1 MATLPR
7 AIEGRRC
14 DARRSGADEGGQA
27 FGSSRAPRRGNS
39 LRGGIGLTSGVAG
52 RSSLRRK
59 ALWAGKAAE
68 PSRVPSWKRSWR
80 RPGNGSPRQESQRFG
95 RSPLERG
102 QCSRGSGGTI
112 RRSEIGGV
120 NHRYPWSGH
129 RGQPRRFGASGIER
143 SPGAKQAFTENGRGA
158 GAHDRVVDGRIG
170 SYVSRVNG
178 AGRRKTVRF
187 QAR

>member
-1 MATLPR
+1 MEGSLGRESGGTVTGSIVEAVSATIR
-7 AIEGRRC
+7 ETGRR
-14 DARRSGADEGGQA
+14 DRRVSG
-27 FGSSRAPRRGNS
+27 SVVHHPREDN
-39 LRGGIGLTSGVAG
+39 
-52 RSSLRRK
+52 
-59 ALWAGKAAE
+59 ALEA
-68 PSRVPSWKRSWR
+68 
-80 RPGNGSPRQESQRFG
+80 
-95 RSPLERG
+95 
-102 QCSRGSGGTI
+102 SGGTI

-170 SYVSRVNG
+170 SYVSRVSG

>member
-39 LRGGIGLTSGVAG
+39 LRGGIGLASGVEEEALFDG
-52 RSSLRRK
+52 RLSGPGKRRNRH
-59 ALWAGKAAE
+59 GF
-68 PSRVPSWKRSWR
+68 R
-80 RPGNGSPRQESQRFG
+80 
-95 RSPLERG
+95 
-102 QCSRGSGGTI
+102 RGSGLGDDQETGRRDRRVSGSVVHCSREDNALEIRWNDPPQRDRWREPPVSLVGSSRATSAI
-112 RRSEIGGV
+112 RR
-120 NHRYPWSGH
+120 
-129 RGQPRRFGASGIER
+129 SGIER

-158 GAHDRVVDGRIG
+158 GAHDRVIDGRIG

>member
-1 MATLPR
+1 M
-7 AIEGRRC
+7 
-14 DARRSGADEGGQA
+14 ADEGGQA

-39 LRGGIGLTSGVAG
+39 LRGGIGFVPGVGG
-52 RSSLRRK
+52 RSSLRWK
-59 ALWAGKAAE
+59 ALWAGKALE
-68 PSRVPSWKRSWR
+68 SSRIPAWKRSWR
-80 RPGNGSPRQESQRFG
+80 RPRKRVAATGESAV
-95 RSPLERG
+95 RSFTTCERTMLAS
-102 QCSRGSGGTI
+102 SRGETI

-120 NHRYPWSGH
+120 NHRYPWSDP

-158 GAHDRVVDGRIG
+158 GAHDRVIDGRIG

-187 QAR
+187 QSR